1 MTRTSLRRGRR
12 PPRLAFAVALAV
24 LPTLALVLLAGA
36 PRASAAA
43 FSPRVFGG
51 NDAAITD
58 VPYQVALVAR
68 GASASSSQFCGGSV
82 RDATHV
88 ITAAHCVEDVST
100 RQVVPADALDVLAG
114 TANLGTGGQRR
125 AVAAIT
131 VHPDFDPNWMTY
143 DAALLTLAEPLTL
156 DATVQPVTMVDDVL
170 WAATP
175 PERPL
180 RLSGWGRTETTTRPL
195 VLQAATL
202 PLKSDPF
209 CDAQY
214 NGLLTTELML
224 CAGDGV
230 HDSCNG
236 DSGGPL
242 ALNAGSPAAPAWRLV
257 GIVSFGGQSGCGS
270 DTQYGVYTEV
280 AAPRIRAFLL
290 NGAAPATTPE
300 TPATT
305 PQTSGQT
312 APSTTTA
319 PTPATAPA
327 VTIPA
332 QTDTVAPVATITRAA
347 CTRTRCVLDVR
358 VVDAGFSRG
367 VRSVAATVV
376 STYRARC
383 RRGRRTVTCTRTRTQ
398 RLRARRTSAGR
409 YRVVASGLP
418 AGRHVVTV
426 RATDLAGNRQIV
438 AARRALR
445 TPSSR

>member
-12 PPRLAFAVALAV
+12 PPRLALALAALPALAV
-24 LPTLALVLLAGA
+24 VLLAVA
-36 PRASAAA
+36 PRASAAP

-51 NDAAITD
+51 NDATITD
-58 VPYQVALVAR
+58 VPYQVALVAH
-68 GASASSSQFCGGSV
+68 GASAATSQFCGGSV

-88 ITAAHCVEDVST
+88 ITAAHCVEDLST

-114 TANLGTGGQRR
+114 TANLGSGGQRR
-125 AVAAIT
+125 AVAAVT
-131 VHPDFDPNWMTY
+131 VHPDFDPDWMTY

-156 DATVQPVTMVDDVL
+156 DTTVQPVTLVDDLL

-175 PERPL
+175 PERAL

-195 VLQAATL
+195 VLQTATL

-214 NGLLTTELML
+214 GGLLTTELML

-242 ALNAGSPAAPAWRLV
+242 ALNAGSSAAPAWRLV
-257 GIVSFGGQSGCGS
+257 GIVSFGGQTGCGS

-290 NGAAPATTPE
+290 SGTAPPATPE

-305 PQTSGQT
+305 PQSSGQ
-312 APSTTTA
+312 A
-319 PTPATAPA
+319 TPATTSTPAPSPAPA
-327 VTIPA
+327 VTTPA
-332 QTDTVAPVATITRAA
+332 QSDTVAPVATVTRAA
-347 CTRTRCVLDVR
+347 CTRTRCVLDLR

-367 VRSVAATVV
+367 VRSVDATVV

-383 RRGRRTVTCTRTRTQ
+383 RRGGRTRSCTRTRTR
-398 RLRARRTSAGR
+398 RLRATRTSAGR
-409 YRVVASGLP
+409 YRVVASSLP

-426 RATDLAGNRQIV
+426 RATDSSGNRQIV

-445 TPSSR
+445 TPSRR

>member
-1 MTRTSLRRGRR
+1 MTRTPLRRGRR
-12 PPRLAFAVALAV
+12 PPRLALAVALAV
-24 LPTLALVLLAGA
+24 LPALALVLLAVA

-51 NDAAITD
+51 SGAAITD
-58 VPYQVALVAR
+58 IPYQVALVAR
-68 GASASSSQFCGGSV
+68 GGSASTSQFCGGSV

-114 TANLGTGGQRR
+114 TADLGTGGQRR
-125 AVAAIT
+125 AVAAIS

-156 DATVQPVTMVDDVL
+156 DATVQPVTLVDDVL

-195 VLQAATL
+195 VLQTATL

-214 NGLLTTELML
+214 GGLLTTELML

-242 ALNAGSPAAPAWRLV
+242 ALNAGTSAAPAWRLV

-290 NGAAPATTPE
+290 SGAAPPTTPE
-300 TPATT
+300 PPATT
-305 PQTSGQT
+305 PQTSGQ
-312 APSTTTA
+312 APATTT
-319 PTPATAPA
+319 PTPAAPA
-327 VTIPA
+327 VATPA

-347 CTRTRCVLDVR
+347 CTRTRCVLDLR

-383 RRGRRTVTCTRTRTQ
+383 RRGGRTVTCTRIRTR
-398 RLRARRTSAGR
+398 RLRAKRTSAGH
-409 YRVVASGLP
+409 YRVVASTLP

-445 TPSSR
+445 TPSRR